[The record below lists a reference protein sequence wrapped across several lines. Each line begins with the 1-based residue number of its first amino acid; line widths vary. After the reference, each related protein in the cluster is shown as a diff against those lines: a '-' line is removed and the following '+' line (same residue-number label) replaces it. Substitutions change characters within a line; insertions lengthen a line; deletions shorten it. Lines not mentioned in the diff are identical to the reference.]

1 MTQCVGLFFLFFI
14 VRRLNLCVP
23 FVRLMQMSI
32 IRTITTYLIDVIDM
46 LFDSDFMSVGTGLI
60 LFYYTSFSLV

>member
-1 MTQCVGLFFLFFI
+1 
-14 VRRLNLCVP
+14 
-23 FVRLMQMSI
+23 MSI
-32 IRTITTYLIDVIDM
+32 IRTITAYLIDVIDM